1 MDPDFWHERWRTR
14 QVGFH
19 QPAPHPFLE
28 RWWPSLGVP
37 SGARVYVPLCGKS
50 LDMVWLAVRG
60 YQVVGSELS
69 EIAVAEFFG
78 EHPQNAGAAA
88 NTARQVTI
96 EERGAFKVHRRG
108 AYELWQGDAL
118 QLTPELLG
126 PVQAAYD
133 RAALVA
139 LPPAMRRTYVQNFAE
154 LMPQDSRTLL
164 IAFEYAQH
172 LKAGP
177 PFSVEPDEVSQLYG
191 AAFRVEQL
199 ERIDIIGESPK
210 FAAAGLNAL
219 YEVAYAL
226 TRL

>member
-1 MDPDFWHERWRTR
+1 MDPEFWHERWRTR

-19 QPAPHPFLE
+19 QSAPHPFLE

-37 SGARVYVPLCGKS
+37 TGTRVYVPLCGKS

-60 YQVVGSELS
+60 HRVVGSELS
-69 EIAVAEFFG
+69 GLAIEEFFG
-78 EHPQNAGAAA
+78 ERHGAGPAPSGPAGEP
-88 NTARQVTI
+88 TVEVHGPFQ
-96 EERGAFKVHRRG
+96 VHRRG

-118 QLTPELLG
+118 QLTPALLG

-139 LPPAMRRTYVQNFAE
+139 LPPDMRVGYVQNFAA
-154 LMPQDSRTLL
+154 LMPPGSRTLL

-172 LKAGP
+172 VKAGP
-177 PFSVEPDEVSQLYG
+177 PFSVEPDEVLRLYG
-191 AAFRVEQL
+191 GCFRVEEL
-199 ERIDIIGESPK
+199 ERLDIIDESPK

-219 YEVAYAL
+219 HEVAYAL

>member
-28 RWWPSLGVP
+28 RWWPSLEVP
-37 SGARVYVPLCGKS
+37 PGSRVYVPLCGKS

-60 YQVVGSELS
+60 HRVVGSELS

-78 EHPQNAGAAA
+78 EHPQDAGAAA
-88 NTARQVTI
+88 DAARHVTI
-96 EERGAFKVHRRG
+96 DTRGAFKVHRRG

-139 LPPAMRRTYVQNFAE
+139 LTPAMRETYVQNFAQ
-154 LMPQDSRTLL
+154 LMPRGSRTLL
-164 IAFEYAQH
+164 VAFEYAQH
-172 LKAGP
+172 VKAGP
-177 PFSVEPDEVSQLYG
+177 PFSVEPDEVSHLYG
-191 AAFRVEQL
+191 DAFRVEQL

-210 FAAAGLNAL
+210 FAAAGLSAL

-226 TRL
+226 TRR